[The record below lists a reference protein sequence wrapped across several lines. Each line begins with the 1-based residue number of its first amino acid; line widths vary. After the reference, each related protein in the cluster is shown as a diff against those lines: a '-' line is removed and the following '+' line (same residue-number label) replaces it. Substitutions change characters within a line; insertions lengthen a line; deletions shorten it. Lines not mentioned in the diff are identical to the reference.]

1 MNRRWDLRLVPS
13 AVTAWL
19 CSIVFLTSGIMP
31 AVWTGLACV
40 GVTGAI
46 LVLRR
51 RYRHRRRHSGGHTHS
66 REPPGS
72 PTELVGAL
80 AVVLLCAAAAV
91 LTAWNATQ
99 PARSALADHPP
110 GATVRVSAEVTGKPT
125 AYSSQSFASRG
136 ESGEGTAVSLLTEH
150 MGNVP
155 EATEVTVFAT
165 HPAWRELDDGD
176 QVTATLTLTDTA
188 SPAKLTARASSAP
201 VVKASPKETDRKP
214 GLLDG
219 ARSDLARLSLSHGA
233 AAAGLVPGM
242 TVGDTS
248 QISASLTED
257 MRTTGLTH
265 LTAVSGSNC
274 ALVMTLTGYVAL
286 TMGAG
291 RRICLLAGLLAL
303 GCFVLL
309 VGPDPSVLRASVM
322 GTLGALSMLSGR
334 NGVSLNALSAAVIG
348 LVLVSPGL
356 SIDFGFILSV
366 LATAGIVVSGRA
378 VARLLAL
385 KLPVPVALCI
395 AIPFVAQLWCGP
407 VLLLLNPEL
416 PTYSLPANM
425 AATLLVPVATVAGL
439 IAVCVLVVPKVLLPA
454 LLLIPGVEA
463 DPVTGAWERAAQ
475 VPITVA
481 AVPAR
486 GVAWIADFFAG
497 LPGSLTPWPL
507 GIWGIVLLAVISVSA
522 GGVLHWLDARCQR
535 PTDTHGTVM
544 GTPAPAPVPDP
555 VWRQLADKR
564 RRRRRAL
571 AVLAAVTTVVL
582 IIQGLI
588 WWLRPAPAWDS
599 VVCDVGQGDAI
610 LHRTGAR
617 SAVLVDAGPEPRA
630 LKSCLRQAEID
641 RLDAV
646 ILSHDH
652 ADHTAGLEALVGDF
666 PVDHVWYS
674 AATGDLPDSARTF
687 ADRAHVPV
695 PGDTL
700 ELGSTTVT
708 VLGPQPPSTGSGQR
722 RTAPSSEAENNASLA
737 LRITVTSENG
747 TTTWLSAGDLE
758 EDGANRL
765 IRSQPDAAALEAD
778 ILKVSHHG
786 ARNGGTRLI
795 DVVDPALAVISVG
808 EDNTYGHPHPSITEA
823 LQDSGASVARTDQ
836 HGSLWIRK
844 DSSRISVSAGLGPS
858 PW

>member
-13 AVTAWL
+13 AMTAWL
-19 CSIVFLTSGIMP
+19 CSIVFLTSGLPP
-31 AVWTGLACV
+31 AVWTGLSCV
-40 GVTGAI
+40 GVTGT
-46 LVLRR
+46 VLLLLR
-51 RYRHRRRHSGGHTHS
+51 RHRRSHGSSARHGVSGWPA
-66 REPPGS
+66 EV
-72 PTELVGAL
+72 LGAL
-80 AVVLLCAAAAV
+80 AVVALCAAAAV
-91 LTAWNATQ
+91 LTAWNTTQ
-99 PARSALADHPP
+99 PARSALSDHPP
-110 GATVRVSAEVTGKPT
+110 GATVRVTATVDGKPT
-125 AYSSQSFASRG
+125 AYSSRAFEGRG
-136 ESGEGTAVSLLTEH
+136 EAGEGTAVTLHTEQLGTRNEH
-150 MGNVP
+150 
-155 EATEVTVFAT
+155 TEVTVFAT
-165 HPAWRELDDGD
+165 HPAWQDLDDGD
-176 QVTATLTLTDTA
+176 TLTATLTLSDTA
-188 SPAKLTARASSAP
+188 SPAKLTARASTAP
-201 VVKASPKETDRKP
+201 VVETTEKETEP
-214 GLLDG
+214 GLLEQ

-248 QISASLTED
+248 QISSSLTED

-274 ALVMTLTGYVAL
+274 ALAMTLTGYAAL

-291 RRICLLAGLLAL
+291 RRVCLMAGMLAL

-322 GTLGALSMLSGR
+322 GALGALSMLSGR

-407 VLLLLNPEL
+407 VLLLLNPAL

-439 IAVCVLVVPKVLLPA
+439 IAVCVLVVPNVLMPA
-454 LLLIPGVEA
+454 LLLIPGLEA
-463 DPVTGAWERAAQ
+463 DPVMGAWERSAQ

-486 GVAWIADFFAG
+486 GVAWIAEFFAG
-497 LPGSLTPWPL
+497 LPGSLIPWPP
-507 GIWGIVLLAVISVSA
+507 GIWGIVLLAAISVSA

-535 PTDTHGTVM
+535 ATDTHGTLDAA
-544 GTPAPAPVPDP
+544 PAPVPVPDP
-555 VWRQLADKR
+555 VWRRVAQKR

-571 AVLAAVTTVVL
+571 AVLAAVTTVIL
-582 IIQGLI
+582 IVQGLI

-599 VVCDVGQGDAI
+599 VVCDVGQGDAV

-630 LKSCLRQAEID
+630 LKSCLRQAEIE

-652 ADHTAGLEALVGDF
+652 ADHTAGLEALAGDF
-666 PVDHVWYS
+666 PVDQVWYS
-674 AATGDLPDSARTF
+674 TATGDLPDSARTF
-687 ADRAHVPV
+687 ADRAHVPA

-700 ELGSTTVT
+700 DLGATTVT
-708 VLGPQPPSTGSGQR
+708 VLGPQPPSAGSGQR
-722 RTAPSSEAENNASLA
+722 RTAPSSEDENNASLA
-737 LRITVTSENG
+737 LRITVTGENG

-765 IRSQPDAAALEAD
+765 IRSQPDAARLEAD

-795 DVVDPALAVISVG
+795 DTVDPALAVISVG
-808 EDNTYGHPHPSITEA
+808 ADNTYGHPHPSITEA
-823 LQDSGASVARTDQ
+823 LQDSGSSVARTDQ

-844 DSSRISVSAGLGPS
+844 DGSRISVSTR
-858 PW
+858 

>member
-19 CSIVFLTSGIMP
+19 CSMVFLSGGVTP
-31 AVWTGLACV
+31 ATWTGLACV
-40 GVTGAI
+40 GVTGAMLF
-46 LVLRR
+46 LVRR
-51 RYRHRRRHSGGHTHS
+51 LRHRRRRRGGHPYPRH
-66 REPPGS
+66 PPGRL
-72 PTELVGAL
+72 TEVTGAL
-80 AVVLLCAAAAV
+80 AVVALSAAAAV
-91 LTAWNATQ
+91 LTAWNTTQ
-99 PARSALADHPP
+99 PARAALSDHPP
-110 GATVRVSAEVTGKPT
+110 GSTVRVSATVNDKPM
-125 AYSSQSFASRG
+125 AYSSQSFAGRG
-136 ESGEGTAVSLLTEH
+136 EAGEGTAVSLRTERI
-150 MGNVP
+150 GNDL
-155 EATEVTVFAT
+155 ETTEVTVFAT

-176 QVTATLTLTDTA
+176 KVTATVTLTDTA
-188 SPAKLTARASSAP
+188 SAAKLTARSSSAP
-201 VVKASPKETDRKP
+201 VVETVQNETEQEP
-214 GLLDG
+214 GLLER
-219 ARSDLARLSLSHGA
+219 ARADLARLSLSHGA

-248 QISASLTED
+248 QISPSLTED

-286 TMGAG
+286 AMGAG
-291 RRICLLAGLLAL
+291 RRLCLLAGLLAL

-322 GTLGALSMLSGR
+322 GALGALSMLSGR

-407 VLLLLNPEL
+407 VLLLLNPAL

-439 IAVCVLVVPKVLLPA
+439 IAVCVLVVPKVLMPA
-454 LLLIPGVEA
+454 LLLIPGLEA
-463 DPVTGAWERAAQ
+463 DPVTGAWERTAQ
-475 VPITVA
+475 LPLAVA
-481 AVPAR
+481 ALPAR

-497 LPGSLTPWPL
+497 LPGSLTPWPPGL
-507 GIWGIVLLAVISVSA
+507 WGIVLLAAISVTA
-522 GGVLHWLDARCQR
+522 GGTLHWLDARCQR
-535 PTDTHGTVM
+535 PTDTHGIVVR
-544 GTPAPAPVPDP
+544 TPAPAPIPDP
-555 VWRQLADKR
+555 VWRQLADQR

-571 AVLAAVTTVVL
+571 AVLAAVTTLVFIV
-582 IIQGLI
+582 QGLI

-599 VVCDVGQGDAI
+599 VVCDVGQGDAV
-610 LHRTGAR
+610 LHRTGEH

-630 LKSCLRQAEID
+630 LNSCIRQAKIE

-652 ADHTAGLEALVGDF
+652 ADHTAGLEALAGDF

-674 AATGDLPDSARTF
+674 TATGDVPEAARHF
-687 ADRAHVPV
+687 ADRAQVPR
-695 PGDTL
+695 PGETL

-708 VLGPQPPSTGSGQR
+708 VLGPVPPSAGSGAR
-722 RTAPSSEAENNASLA
+722 RSAPSSEDENNASLA
-737 LRITVTSENG
+737 LRITITGENG

-765 IRSQPDAAALEAD
+765 ILSQPDAATLEAD

-795 DVVDPALAVISVG
+795 DTVNPALAVISVG
-808 EDNTYGHPHPSITEA
+808 EDNTYGHPHPTITQA

-836 HGSLWIRK
+836 NGSLWIRK
-844 DSSRISVSAGLGPS
+844 DGSRISVSTR
-858 PW
+858 

>member
-40 GVTGAI
+40 GFSGAI
-46 LVLRR
+46 LVL
-51 RYRHRRRHSGGHTHS
+51 HRRLRDRLPRRADRAHP
-66 REPPGS
+66 REPPGRS
-72 PTELVGAL
+72 TEVVGAL

-110 GATVRVSAEVTGKPT
+110 GATVRVSATVNGKPT

-136 ESGEGTAVSLLTEH
+136 ESGEGTAVSLHTEH
-150 MGNVP
+150 IGNGP
-155 EATEVTVFAT
+155 KATEVTVFAT
-165 HPAWRELDDGD
+165 HPAWRELDDGNK
-176 QVTATLTLTDTA
+176 VTATLTLTDTA
-188 SPAKLTARASSAP
+188 SAARLTARASSAP
-201 VVKASPKETDRKP
+201 MVEATPNETDREQ

-248 QISASLTED
+248 QISPSLTED

-274 ALVMTLTGYVAL
+274 TLVMTLTGYLAL
-286 TMGAG
+286 SMGAG
-291 RRICLLAGLLAL
+291 RRLCLLVGMSAL

-322 GTLGALSMLSGR
+322 GALGALSMLSGR

-356 SIDFGFILSV
+356 AIDFGFILSV

-407 VLLLLNPEL
+407 VLLLLNPAL

-439 IAVCVLVVPKVLLPA
+439 IAVCVLVVPKVLMPA
-454 LLLIPGVEA
+454 LLLLPGLEA
-463 DPVTGAWERAAQ
+463 DPVTSAWERAAQ
-475 VPITVA
+475 LPITVA

-497 LPGSLTPWPL
+497 LPGSLTPWPP
-507 GIWGIVLLAVISVSA
+507 GIWGIILLTTISLMA
-522 GGVLHWLDARCQR
+522 GAALHWLDARCQR
-535 PTDTHGTVM
+535 PTDTHGTVV

-588 WWLRPAPAWDS
+588 WWLRPTPAWDS
-599 VVCDVGQGDAI
+599 VVCDVGQGDAV
-610 LHRTGAR
+610 LHRTGTH

-630 LKSCLRQAEID
+630 LSSCLRQAGIN

-652 ADHTAGLEALVGDF
+652 EDHTAGLEALTGNI
-666 PVDHVWYS
+666 PVDRVWYS
-674 AATGDLPDSARTF
+674 TATGDLPDSARNF

-695 PGDTL
+695 PGDTI
-700 ELGSTTVT
+700 ELGSITVA
-708 VLGPQPPSTGSGQR
+708 VLAPQSPSTKAGAR
-722 RTAPSSEAENNASLA
+722 RSAPSSEDENNASLA
-737 LRITVTSENG
+737 LRITVTGENG

-758 EDGANRL
+758 EDGADKL
-765 IRSQPDAAALEAD
+765 IRSQPDSALLETD

-795 DVVDPALAVISVG
+795 EAVDPALAVISVG
-808 EDNTYGHPHPSITEA
+808 EDNTYGHPHPSITQA
-823 LQDSGASVARTDQ
+823 LQDGGASVARTDQ

-844 DSSRISVSAGLGPS
+844 DGSRISVSTR
-858 PW
+858 

>member
-13 AVTAWL
+13 AITAWL
-19 CSIVFLTSGIMP
+19 CSIVSLTGGILP
-31 AVWTGLACV
+31 AVCSGLACV

-46 LVLRR
+46 LMLRG
-51 RYRHRRRHSGGHTHS
+51 RYRRRRRHSVGHTHP
-66 REPPGS
+66 REPPGK
-72 PTELVGAL
+72 PTEVMGAL
-80 AVVLLCAAAAV
+80 AVVTLCAAAAV
-91 LTAWNATQ
+91 LTAWTGTH
-99 PARSALADHPP
+99 PERSTLAEHPP
-110 GATVRVSAEVTGKPT
+110 GATVRVSATVSGTPT
-125 AYSSQSFASRG
+125 AYSSQSFAGRG
-136 ESGEGTAVSLLTEH
+136 EAGEGTTVSLLTELIGH
-150 MGNVP
+150 VP
-155 EATEVTVFAT
+155 QATEITVFAT
-165 HPAWRELDDGD
+165 HPVWRELNDGD
-176 QVTATLTLTDTA
+176 TVTATLTLTDTA

-201 VVKASPKETDRKP
+201 VIEVTPNSTEPEP

-248 QISASLTED
+248 QISPSLTED

-286 TMGAG
+286 SMGAG
-291 RRICLLAGLLAL
+291 RRMCLLAGLLAL

-322 GTLGALSMLSGR
+322 GALGALSMLSGR

-348 LVLVSPGL
+348 LTLVSPGL

-385 KLPVPVALCI
+385 RLPVPVALCI

-407 VLLLLNPEL
+407 VLLILNPEL

-439 IAVCVLVVPKVLLPA
+439 IAVCVLLVPTVLMPA
-454 LLLIPGVEA
+454 LLLIPGLEA

-475 VPITVA
+475 IPITVA

-497 LPGSLTPWPL
+497 LPGSLTPWPP
-507 GIWGIVLLAVISVSA
+507 GTWGIVLLAVISVLL
-522 GGVLHWLDARCQR
+522 GGTLHWLDARCQR
-535 PTDTHGTVM
+535 PPDTHGTVL

-555 VWRQLADKR
+555 VWRRLADTR

-571 AVLAAVTTVVL
+571 AVLAALTTVAL
-582 IIQGLI
+582 IVQGLV
-588 WWLRPAPAWDS
+588 WWVRPAPEWDS
-599 VVCDVGQGDAI
+599 VLCDVGQGDAV
-610 LHRTGAR
+610 LHRTGEHR
-617 SAVLVDAGPEPRA
+617 AVLVDAGPEPRA
-630 LKSCLRQAEID
+630 LKSCLREAEIHH
-641 RLDAV
+641 LDAV

-652 ADHTAGLEALVGDF
+652 ADHTAGLEALTGDF
-666 PVDHVWYS
+666 PVDRVWYS
-674 AATGDLPDSARTF
+674 TATGDLPDAAQKY
-687 ADRAHVPV
+687 ADRARVPG

-708 VLGPQPPSTGSGQR
+708 VLGPEPPSAGSGAR
-722 RTAPSSEAENNASLA
+722 RSAPSSEDENNASLA
-737 LRITVTSENG
+737 LRITVRGANG

-758 EDGANRL
+758 EAGAQRL
-765 IRSQPDAAALEAD
+765 IRRQPDAPALEAD

-786 ARNGGTRLI
+786 ARNGGTQLI
-795 DVVDPALAVISVG
+795 DAVNPALAVISVG
-808 EDNTYGHPHPSITEA
+808 KDNTYGHPHPSITQA

-844 DSSRISVSAGLGPS
+844 DGSRISVATR
-858 PW
+858 